1 MPAAP
6 PQEVRKLVTLLFCDL
21 KGSTSLGERLD
32 SESLREVMSR
42 YFDSMSAAIAEHG
55 GTIEKFIGDAVMAVF
70 GLPRVHEDDALRA
83 VRAARSMQVALAE
96 LNDELERVY
105 GVRLANRIGL
115 NTGEVVAGDPST
127 GQRLVTGDAVNVAA
141 RLEQAAGES
150 EALLGELT
158 YRLVRDHVEVEPVEP
173 LELKGK
179 AELVPA
185 WRLVALRAPPGGGPA
200 HGGSL
205 VGRDAE
211 LAALEAEY
219 HAAVQE
225 RGCRL
230 VTVLA
235 EAGVGKSALIA
246 ELVAR
251 LDGAAV
257 TRGRCLPYGRGITF
271 WPLVEITRELAAIA
285 EDDPPDA
292 AFAKLLEAACGND
305 DVAER
310 IASVTGLVD
319 RPFPV
324 EETFWA
330 VRRLLEL
337 TAAERPV
344 VVCFEDIHWAELTL
358 LELIESLHAS
368 ASGAPI
374 LVVCAAR
381 PTLAEIRPGWTS
393 CGTVVR
399 LEPLSA
405 ADSEAVVRA
414 QLGGAELPEA
424 VLGRIV
430 AAAEGNPLYVEQI
443 VSTLI
448 EEGTLGER
456 DGRWTATVE
465 LQELRIPPTIQ
476 ALLAARLDLLAAS
489 ERAVVEPASVIGH
502 VFPRAAVEALVPE
515 ALGPELEAHLASLVR
530 KQLVRPDAAGDVG
543 AYRFHHILI
552 KDAAYQGLL
561 KRTRATLHERFVDWA
576 ERVNRDR
583 DRATEYDEILGYHLE
598 QAYRYLE
605 ELGTLDEH
613 ARALGRRGAEKLAAA
628 GRRAF
633 ARGDMPAAANLLRR
647 AAGLRASRDPE
658 RLLLLPP
665 LAEAL
670 METGEF
676 AWSEATLDDA
686 LEVAAELADERLLA
700 DATLTRLLVRHH
712 VTDDLAAWR
721 TEVLAESERLIP
733 RLERLDADAE
743 LAKAWRLLGFVSGA
757 VCRWGEQ
764 VEAVQRALEHA
775 RIAGD
780 LRLEARLA
788 AGYTIG
794 LRDGPTTVPEAIV
807 RCTELLDRGLHDR
820 QAEAIAAA
828 SLACLLA
835 MDGQFEAA
843 RSRYRTSRDLLSDLG
858 GAVLAAFPAIAGARV
873 ELLAGEPAAAEL
885 ELAEVYASLG
895 RLGERYFRPLV
906 GAFLAR
912 TVQLQGRT
920 AEAGRLVEEAAADAD
935 PDDVET
941 QVLVTL
947 VRAIV
952 QADAGDVETA
962 VEGLEPALEAV
973 LSTDS
978 PVMQAD
984 VIAEAAELLR
994 RAGRIDEAH
1003 AALASAHALYEAKGD
1018 VVSAARLDER
1028 RPVGRG

>member
-1 MPAAP
+1 VPAAP

-105 GVRLANRIGL
+105 GVRLANRIGV

-158 YRLVRDHVEVEPVEP
+158 YRLVRDHAEVDPVEP

-179 AELVPA
+179 AERVPA
-185 WRLVALRAPPGGGPA
+185 WRLVALRAPPGDGPA
-200 HGGSL
+200 RGESL

-211 LAALEAEY
+211 LTALEAEY

-257 TRGRCLPYGRGITF
+257 ARGRCLPYGRGITF

-285 EDDPPDA
+285 EDDPPEA
-292 AFAKLLEAACGND
+292 AFAKLLEAACGNR

-310 IASVTGLVD
+310 IASVTGLLD

-368 ASGAPI
+368 ASGAAI

-381 PTLAEIRPGWTS
+381 PTLAEIRPGW
-393 CGTVVR
+393 
-399 LEPLSA
+399 
-405 ADSEAVVRA
+405 EARVRA

-448 EEGTLGER
+448 EEGTLCER

-476 ALLAARLDLLAAS
+476 ALLAARLDLLAAG

-515 ALGPELEAHLASLVR
+515 ALAPELEAHLASLVR

-561 KRTRATLHERFVDWA
+561 KRSRATLHERFVDWA

-613 ARALGRRGAEKLAAA
+613 ARALGTRGAEKLAAA

-647 AAGLRASRDPE
+647 AAGLRASHDPE

-712 VTDDLAAWR
+712 VADDLAAWR

-733 RLERLDADAE
+733 QLERLDADAE

-764 VEAVQRALEHA
+764 VEAVQRALRHA

-794 LRDGPTTVPEAIV
+794 LRDGPTTVPEAIA
-807 RCTELLDRGLHDR
+807 RCTEILDRGLHDR

-935 PDDVET
+935 PEDVET

-973 LSTDS
+973 LATDS

-984 VIAEAAELLR
+984 VIAEAAELLQ